1 MQIEGEKLMFI
12 MNFNVLYFLKFAP
25 RMPQNAQSLVS
36 TFNIFWGRVEGGL
49 RGEGACVRT
58 TPRD

>member
-12 MNFNVLYFLKFAP
+12 MNFSVLHFLKFAP
-25 RMPQNAQSLVS
+25 RMPQIAQSYVS

-49 RGEGACVRT
+49 RGEGACV
-58 TPRD
+58 